1 MTVVKGA
8 ALNLGDK
15 AIPASTATY
24 GVVTSDIV
32 SAKDDKTEFTI
43 WNGTKYIDV
52 VTKSKV
58 STLKKF
64 DLVEYQANN
73 DDTYDI
79 TIKAAASTKKAIKG
93 YSKTSG
99 DILFS
104 AANGTSEVSKTVVK
118 DTLVIF
124 VNTDK
129 DVDAKSAGING
140 EEIAVSDKPVSTYN
154 TNAIF
159 YDDDDSDTDLTVLVI
174 DTVNTEYAAQ

>member
-1 MTVVKGA
+1 MLLAGVTRLRLNGIVLTKTEDGLTVVKGA

-15 AIPASTATY
+15 AIPASAATY

-43 WNGTKYIDV
+43 WNGTEYIDV

-58 STLKKF
+58 TGLKKF

-73 DDTYDI
+73 DTYDI

-104 AANGTSEVSKTVVK
+104 DANGNSTVSKSVVK

-140 EEIAVSDKPVSTYN
+140 EEIAVLP
-154 TNAIF
+154 
-159 YDDDDSDTDLTVLVI
+159 
-174 DTVNTEYAAQ
+174 